1 MLAAVSLKG
10 TAQMTLSDLGSI
22 ANLLA
27 AIGVLVTLGYLSR
40 QVRQANMLAKAQHR
54 QRMVEQTC
62 EELYVW
68 KNDPILRN
76 CFIKKGELRS
86 ALRRRGRRVS
96 RAASDNRLLRE
107 DRRLRPRAASRVSIA
122 P

>member
-1 MLAAVSLKG
+1 
-10 TAQMTLSDLGSI
+10 MTLSDLGSI

-122 P
+122 PS

>member
-1 MLAAVSLKG
+1 MLAAVPLKG

-27 AIGVLVTLGYLSR
+27 AIGVLMTLGYLSR

-54 QRMVEQTC
+54 QCMVEQAC

-68 KNDPILRN
+68 KKHPTLRT
-76 CFIKKGELRS
+76 S
-86 ALRRRGRRVS
+86 S
-96 RAASDNRLLRE
+96 STASC
-107 DRRLRPRAASRVSIA
+107 VSIA
-122 P
+122 PEVPAGSRMLVLRAVLAFLALP

>member
-10 TAQMTLSDLGSI
+10 TAPMTLSDLGSI

-27 AIGVLVTLGYLSR
+27 AIGVLVTPVYLAR
-40 QVRQANMLAKAQHR
+40 QVRQGNMLTKAQAREH
-54 QRMVEQTC
+54 MVEQTC

-76 CFIKKGELRS
+76 
-86 ALRRRGRRVS
+86 
-96 RAASDNRLLRE
+96 
-107 DRRLRPRAASRVSIA
+107 
-122 P
+122 